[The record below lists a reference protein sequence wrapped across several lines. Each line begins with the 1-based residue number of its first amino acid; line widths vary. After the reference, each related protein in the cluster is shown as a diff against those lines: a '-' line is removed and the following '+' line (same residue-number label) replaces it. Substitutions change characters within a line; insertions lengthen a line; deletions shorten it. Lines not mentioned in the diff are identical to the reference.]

1 MDDNIDSE
9 ETERV
14 CERER
19 ETDTDLLTTLKDYKR
34 LSFPTLGRAVRK
46 RKTMNSIVRCYN
58 KHRCPGRM

>member
-1 MDDNIDSE
+1 MDDNIDSKE
-9 ETERV
+9 IERGYV
-14 CERER
+14 R

-58 KHRCPGRM
+58 KHR